1 MKKNVWLFILII
13 LSFSCRKDL
22 VYSKYIKF
30 ENDEWKRADTAKF
43 ELDIQDTNPL
53 YNLYLNIRHADGYPF
68 NNLYVFVQTRY
79 PDGTLTQDT
88 LEIILADSK
97 GKWQGEGLGDIFDF
111 SAPLK
116 QNFKFVQNGKYNIR
130 FIQAMRTD
138 PLPLLMEIGIELKK
152 AN

>member
-1 MKKNVWLFILII
+1 MG
-13 LSFSCRKDL
+13 FSCRKDV

-30 ENDEWKRADTAKF
+30 DNDEWKRADTAKF

-88 LEIILADSK
+88 LEIVLADPK
-97 GKWQGEGLGDIFDF
+97 GRWQGEGLGDIFDF

-116 QNFKFVQNGKYNIR
+116 QNFKFVQKGKYSIG

>member
-1 MKKNVWLFILII
+1 MKKNVWLFIILII
-13 LSFSCRKDL
+13 SFSCRKD
-22 VYSKYIKF
+22 VIYSKYVKF
-30 ENDEWKRADTAKF
+30 ENDEWKRTDTAKF

-53 YNLYLNIRHADGYPF
+53 YNLYLKIRHADGYPF

-88 LEIILADSK
+88 LEIVLADSK
-97 GKWQGEGLGDIFDF
+97 GRWQGEGLGDIFDF

-116 QNFKFVQNGKYNIR
+116 QNFKFVQKGKYDIR

>member
-1 MKKNVWLFILII
+1 MKKNVWLFIILII
-13 LSFSCRKDL
+13 SFSCRKD
-22 VYSKYIKF
+22 VIYSKYVKF
-30 ENDEWKRADTAKF
+30 ENDEWKRTDTAKF

-88 LEIILADSK
+88 LEIVLADSK
-97 GKWQGEGLGDIFDF
+97 GRWQGEGLGDIFDF

-116 QNFKFVQNGKYNIR
+116 QNFRFVQKGKYNIG